1 MMINARLTRAFAV
14 SEGGLEPV
22 ERPLDKRVSDIL
34 SAKMDPGGPGCTP
47 LFRIGALQERT
58 KAVPD
63 NDPGTKSKPGMSD
76 PGSLPWGLSSATSL
90 WIRTAGSWIEKALR
104 WRGPDNAKVRSS
116 VFRPSSSAVF
126 RAVRSIGDEVRAAGA
141 MERLVSGI
149 VTAAERS

>member
-1 MMINARLTRAFAV
+1 MRCITRGNRPSLSGEMPSQHGITTV

-47 LFRIGALQERT
+47 LLRIGALQERT
-58 KAVPD
+58 KVAPD
-63 NDPGTKSKPGMSD
+63 NDPGTKSGPGMSD
-76 PGSLPWGLSSATSL
+76 PHWSWGVELGYESVDPDCGA
-90 WIRTAGSWIEKALR
+90 WIDKALR

-141 MERLVSGI
+141 MRG
-149 VTAAERS
+149 

>member
-1 MMINARLTRAFAV
+1 V

-47 LFRIGALQERT
+47 LFGIGALLERT
-58 KAVPD
+58 KVASD
-63 NDPGTKSKPGMSD
+63 TDPGTKSEPGMSD

-90 WIRTAGSWIEKALR
+90 WIRTAGAWIEKALR

-116 VFRPSSSAVF
+116 VFRPSSSAVL
-126 RAVRSIGDEVRAAGA
+126 RADRSIGDEVRDAGAAGA
-141 MERLVSGI
+141 SRG
-149 VTAAERS
+149 